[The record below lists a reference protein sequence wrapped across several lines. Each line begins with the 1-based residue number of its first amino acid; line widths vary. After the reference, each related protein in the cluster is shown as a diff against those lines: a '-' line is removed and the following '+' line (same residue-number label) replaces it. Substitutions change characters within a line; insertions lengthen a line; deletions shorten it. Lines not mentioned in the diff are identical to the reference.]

1 MSLSSKESIL
11 QQESLAMNI
20 PELVTDLMQQGVRFQ
35 IKEDK
40 LRISSVQAIL
50 TDDLLVKLGN
60 HKPEILTFLRQ
71 RFDENLA
78 DNSSTQNLENGSSLD
93 TIGRLISGSVDLERS
108 GEYRS
113 PTVDT
118 GTMAKKLAV
127 VFKPVGH
134 KKETEK
140 LQQFSDELKDEL
152 KNLGVKVIPWQEA
165 SNEYSYELKF
175 PIVGFKK
182 TLKRR
187 LIKSSINAVIDI
199 EKAPS
204 ILTRIKI
211 YLAEIFYFLYAY
223 LFAKDKKISVSGIA
237 MLTGWAENHIALQLE
252 NPSNTQVIMLTQFNP
267 EFANPQLNYQQ
278 KIKIGLNTLVRT
290 FSEIVIG
297 VSDTRLS
304 ILNMNLSDSVF
315 PRSQVG
321 DFILNSLIPKVFVPI
336 LPLSISRFECGQYE
350 PQASPYAKNLVE
362 LSQALA
368 ATDLFPSG
376 SKLSQVIKR
385 RSHRDLVD
393 VIVNGRTGVSY
404 GFLAYAE
411 PPQYFGSSEITEAE
425 WSCLQ
430 PVPGFSSHEVRRNER
445 DRWYIKTSQDNGSY
459 RFQQIPDIWIVSSRS
474 GSSKTNLNL
483 ERDVVRMGLKKGLFF
498 QIPQG
503 TDPERMDI
511 KPSYDIYVMLAIA
524 LSAALYTPKL
534 IEKGLPIVHFH
545 GYPSSKWFQ
554 PNEYCAGV
562 KNPSVPCGTY
572 ESGVLNY
579 LGLHRVGKQHCE
591 PINLV
596 SLIEPDHGTN
606 IIAKSS
612 DYLIHRLKTG
622 CKTGEIKL
630 GGEHFTSLKEI
641 SI

>member
-1 MSLSSKESIL
+1 
-11 QQESLAMNI
+11 MNI
-20 PELVTDLMQQGVRFQ
+20 SKINISDLVTDLMQKGVQFQ

-40 LRISSVQAIL
+40 LRISSAQGIL
-50 TDDLLVKLGN
+50 TDDLLSKLGN

-71 RFDENLA
+71 QSDEDPASNF
-78 DNSSTQNLENGSSLD
+78 STQNLEDGSSLD
-93 TIGRLISGSVDLERS
+93 TIGRLISGFVNPEQA

-118 GTMAKKLAV
+118 RTMAKQLAV
-127 VFKPVGH
+127 AFRPVPP
-134 KKETEK
+134 KKETEE
-140 LQQFSDELKDEL
+140 LQQFSNELKDDL
-152 KNLGVKVIPWQEA
+152 QTLGVKVIPWQEA
-165 SNEYSYELKF
+165 SKEYTYDLKL
-175 PIVGFKK
+175 PIFGLKK
-182 TLKRR
+182 TFQRR
-187 LIKSSINAVIDI
+187 IIKSSINAVIDI
-199 EKAPS
+199 EKTPS
-204 ILTRIKI
+204 LLTRIGI
-211 YLAEIFYFLYAY
+211 ALAETFYFLYT
-223 LFAKDKKISVSGIA
+223 FFFTQGKKISVPGIA
-237 MLTGWAENHIALQLE
+237 MLTGWAENHVALQLE
-252 NPSNTQVIMLTQFNP
+252 DPTNTQVIMLTRFNP
-267 EFANPQLNYQQ
+267 EFANPQLTYQQ

-297 VSDTRLS
+297 VSPTHLS

-315 PRSQVG
+315 SRSQTG

-336 LPLSISRFECGQYE
+336 LPLSISRFECGQYD
-350 PQASPYAKNLVE
+350 PQASVYAKSLVE

-376 SKLSQVIKR
+376 SKLSEVVKR

-411 PPQYFGSSEITEAE
+411 PPQYVGSAEITEAE
-425 WSCLQ
+425 WDSLR
-430 PVPGFSSHEVRRNER
+430 PVQGFNPDEVRETES
-445 DRWYIKTSQDNGSY
+445 DRWYIKTSMDGKNY

-474 GSSKTNLNL
+474 GSSKTNLSL
-483 ERDVVRMGLKKGLFF
+483 EHDVVRMGLRKGLFF

-524 LSAALYTPKL
+524 LSAALYTPQL
-534 IEKGLPIVHFH
+534 IEKGFPIVHFH
-545 GYPSSKWFQ
+545 GYPSLKWFKSS
-554 PNEYCAGV
+554 EYCAGV

-579 LGLHRVGKQHCE
+579 LGLHRVATQHYE
-591 PINLV
+591 QINLI

-606 IIAKSS
+606 VIAHSL
-612 DYLIHRLKTG
+612 DYLIERLKNGCETG
-622 CKTGEIKL
+622 DIKL
-630 GGEHFTSLKEI
+630 GGEHFASLQEI

>member
-1 MSLSSKESIL
+1 MNLSEMHIS
-11 QQESLAMNI
+11 
-20 PELVTDLMQQGVRFQ
+20 ELVTDLMQKGVQFQ
-35 IKEDK
+35 INEDK
-40 LRISSVQAIL
+40 LRISSAQAIL
-50 TDDLLVKLGN
+50 TDELLVELGK

-71 RFDENLA
+71 QSNEDSVTNFP
-78 DNSSTQNLENGSSLD
+78 TQNPEDDSSLD
-93 TIGRLISGSVDLERS
+93 TIGRLISGFANPAQA

-113 PTVDT
+113 PTVDAR
-118 GTMAKKLAV
+118 TMAKKLV
-127 VFKPVGH
+127 VAFRPVLQ
-134 KKETEK
+134 KKETED
-140 LQQFSDELKDEL
+140 LRQFSNELKNEL
-152 KNLGVKVIPWQEA
+152 HNLGVKVIPWQDA
-165 SNEYSYELKF
+165 SKEYSYDLKL
-175 PIVGFKK
+175 PIFGLKKTFKK
-182 TLKRR
+182 RI
-187 LIKSSINAVIDI
+187 IKSSINAVIDI
-199 EKAPS
+199 EKTPS
-204 ILTRIKI
+204 VLTKI
-211 YLAEIFYFLYAY
+211 GIALAEIFYFIYTY
-223 LFAKDKKISVSGIA
+223 LFAKGKKISVSRIA
-237 MLTGWAENHIALQLE
+237 MLIGWAESHVALQLE
-252 NPSNTQVIMLTQFNP
+252 DPTNTQVIMLTRFNP
-267 EFANPQLNYQQ
+267 EFANPQLTYQQ

-315 PRSQVG
+315 PRSQTG

-336 LPLSISRFECGQYE
+336 LPLSISRFECGQYD
-350 PQASPYAKNLVE
+350 PQTSIYAKTLVE
-362 LSQALA
+362 LSQVLA

-376 SKLSQVIKR
+376 SKLTQVVKR

-411 PPQYFGSSEITEAE
+411 PPQYLGSLEITEAE
-425 WSCLQ
+425 WNHLQ
-430 PVPGFSSHEVRRNER
+430 PVLGFSSDEVRQNED
-445 DRWYIKTSQDNGSY
+445 DRWYLKTSMNTENY

-474 GSSKTNLNL
+474 GSNKTNLNL

-503 TDPERMDI
+503 IDPEFMDI

-534 IEKGLPIVHFH
+534 IEKGAPIVHFH

-554 PNEYCAGV
+554 ANEYCAGV

-579 LGLHRVGKQHCE
+579 LGLQRVARQHSE
-591 PINLV
+591 QINLV

-606 IIAKSS
+606 VIAQNLE
-612 DYLIHRLKTG
+612 YLADRLKTG
-622 CKTGEIKL
+622 CETKEIKL
-630 GGEHFTSLKEI
+630 GGEYFISLKAI

>member
-1 MSLSSKESIL
+1 
-11 QQESLAMNI
+11 MNI
-20 PELVTDLMQQGVRFQ
+20 PELVTDLIQQGVQFQ
-35 IKEDK
+35 IAEDK
-40 LRISSVQAIL
+40 IRISSAQAIL
-50 TDDLLVKLGN
+50 TEDVLAKLGK

-71 RFDENLA
+71 QSDEEFA
-78 DNSSTQNLENGSSLD
+78 AVSPNSSGKSGSSLD
-93 TIGRLISGSVDLERS
+93 TIGRLISGFTNPERS
-108 GEYRS
+108 GDYRS
-113 PTVDT
+113 PTVDAK
-118 GTMAKKLAV
+118 TMAKKLAV
-127 VFKPVGH
+127 AFRPLPQSR
-134 KKETEK
+134 ETEA

-152 KNLGVKVIPWQEA
+152 QNLGVKVIPWQEA
-165 SNEYSYELKF
+165 SKDYSYDLKI
-175 PIVGFKK
+175 PLLGFKK
-182 TLKRR
+182 TIKNRI
-187 LIKSSINAVIDI
+187 IKSNINAVIDI
-199 EKAPS
+199 EQTPS
-204 ILTRIKI
+204 ILTRIRVV
-211 YLAEIFYFLYAY
+211 LAEFFYFLYTY
-223 LFAKDKKISVSGIA
+223 FFARGQKLSVPGIA
-237 MLTGWAENHIALQLE
+237 MLIGWAENHVALQLE
-252 NPSNTQVIMLTQFNP
+252 DPTNTQVIMLTRFDS
-267 EFANPQLNYQQ
+267 EFANPKLTYQH

-290 FSEIVIG
+290 FSEIAIG
-297 VSDTRLS
+297 VSETRLS
-304 ILNMNLSDSVF
+304 ILNMNLSDSIF
-315 PRSQVG
+315 PRSKLG

-336 LPLSISRFECGQYE
+336 LPLSISRFECGQYD

-362 LSQALA
+362 LSQTLSE
-368 ATDLFPSG
+368 TDLFPSG

-411 PPQYFGSSEITEAE
+411 PPQYVGSPEITEAE
-425 WSCLQ
+425 WNRLQ
-430 PVPGFSSHEVRRNER
+430 PVPGFSADEVRSNKG
-445 DRWYIKTSQDNGSY
+445 DRWYIKTSIDTQGD

-474 GSSKTNLNL
+474 GSSKTNLDL

-503 TDPERMDI
+503 IDPERMDI

-534 IEKGLPIVHFH
+534 IETGAPIVHFH

-579 LGLHRVGKQHCE
+579 LGLQRVAQQHGE
-591 PINLV
+591 RIDLL

-606 IIAKSS
+606 VIAPSL
-612 DYLIHRLKTG
+612 DYLADRLKTG
-622 CKTGEIKL
+622 CTTGEIAL
-630 GGEHFTSLKEI
+630 GGEHFTSLQEI